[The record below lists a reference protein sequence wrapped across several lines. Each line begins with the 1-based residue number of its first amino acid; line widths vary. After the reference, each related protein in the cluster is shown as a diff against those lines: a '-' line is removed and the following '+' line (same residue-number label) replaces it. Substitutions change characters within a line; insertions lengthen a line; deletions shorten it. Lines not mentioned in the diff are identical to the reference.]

1 MNKDFLEFW
10 GNFLLQ
16 AAKGQRQLEEAMKW
30 AQLGFESIEEQRDFW
45 NSFGAVKKEI
55 ENKPGNVEI
64 WEKSLEDYRKSYREF
79 VKFFGMV
86 PMEEYQA
93 LLKKNEALEKKL
105 AEQKETLPK
114 ARSARKETLDVQRE
128 IEKGLQELIQKQGE
142 QFKELTGSI
151 AKYYGRSPANGKK
164 IAR

>member
-30 AQLGFESIEEQRDFW
+30 VQLGTESIEAQRDFW
-45 NSFGAVKKEI
+45 NSFGAAKKEI
-55 ENKPGNVEI
+55 ENKPDTVEM
-64 WEKSLEDYRKSYREF
+64 WGKSLEDFRKSYREF
-79 VKFFGMV
+79 VKLFGMV
-86 PMEEYQA
+86 PMDQYQV

-105 AEQKETLPK
+105 AEQKKRPPK
-114 ARSARKETLDVQRE
+114 VRSAGKDALDAQRE

-142 QFKELTGSI
+142 QFKELMESI
-151 AKYYGRSPANGKK
+151 TTFYGQSLPDK
-164 IAR
+164 